1 MVSIVHVYPKV
12 FKSSEVLI
20 NSAIPGNQTKLYQQQ
35 SDWGDV
41 TSTSSAADRGSR
53 KNERRVTIELVD

>member
-20 NSAIPGNQTKLYQQQ
+20 NSAIPGNQAKLYQQQ
-35 SDWGDV
+35 RDRVDV
-41 TSTSSAADRGSR
+41 TSTPSAADRGSR